1 MHSVQSAI
9 LFYHFCPSVRLS
21 NAGIESKRMD
31 TSSHIFNISF
41 EFYKP
46 KCRDKIPM
54 ELSAGMLNTQG
65 RAFQQTIADVNLTVT
80 PGTKYNIFCKPF
92 PP

>member
-54 ELSAGMLNTQG
+54 ELSAGMLNTPG
-65 RAFQQTIADVNLTVT
+65 RAFSANHRR
-80 PGTKYNIFCKPF
+80 CKSDCDSRHKV
-92 PP
+92 